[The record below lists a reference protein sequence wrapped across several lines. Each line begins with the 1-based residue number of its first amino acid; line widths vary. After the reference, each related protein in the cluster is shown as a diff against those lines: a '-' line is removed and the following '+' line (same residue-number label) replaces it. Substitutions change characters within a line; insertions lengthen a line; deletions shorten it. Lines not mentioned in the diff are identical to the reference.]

1 LFIISKTVLAAT
13 APNNCDPTKG
23 KNSEV
28 GKDLLRAIMTE
39 TAGLRWAPEK
49 GPATTIAA
57 RRPTTIITGVRA
69 GARAFLAVAAK
80 ITERK
85 KKVPKNSA
93 TYFIILYI
101 YLD

>member
-1 LFIISKTVLAAT
+1 LFNISKTVLAAT
-13 APNNCDPTKG
+13 APRSWAPTYGRK
-23 KNSEV
+23 SAV
-28 GKDLLRAIMTE
+28 DKDLLSAIITD
-39 TAGLRWAPEK
+39 TAGFRCADET

-57 RRPTTIITGVRA
+57 RRPITIITGVRA

-85 KKVPKNSA
+85 KKVPRNSA